1 VRKRWSSCVPALTL
15 AALASNAHA
24 ATPSTGDAPQPA
36 PEHAEASSPAA
47 QEAEDSKWWSFDQ
60 DAFLQGLGVESTNGT
75 FGIGMWRTILD
86 LRANGNMQ
94 QTTSP
99 GFPDAEFY
107 SYLTEQGIT
116 FRNLGWYLLDP
127 RLLVGDASVRFGFQ
141 QARQDSGE
149 TRTGQGGDITDY
161 YLNLTLLSEKPYTA
175 MLRAARSEYVTSHS
189 GGGTTASTVE
199 MRGATLYW
207 REASILREKE
217 IAPYFSATLFG
228 GQEDLR
234 EVTTNAGQRFERD
247 EQRDRVR
254 LDAHNAF
261 LNSDLT
267 LALEQVNLD
276 NRIFPQASDRSRN
289 ADVTYSLDFGE
300 NLNWHADSH
309 VHYNERTGDFDTDSL
324 DGDVRFLF
332 EHTAFF
338 SSTASYLYQDS
349 GSPLGKSTSQF
360 ASVGAQY
367 LPFLNVTTNLDLS
380 GSLTDLDGGTITTEG
395 VSGGVIYDHSLP
407 AAGTL
412 TVSVNGALVDSDSQL
427 DEAGVPV
434 VDEAYQAPP
443 ELGAGAGFL
452 LNQRDVITSTIVIVN
467 VRDGARLPTTEGIDY
482 VVEVLGDRTRIE
494 PLATSAVIRGGDP
507 LEITYVF
514 LTDPSLKSRTT
525 SQSYIVTTDW
535 SWIAVTLSHDV
546 TEQEPLD
553 GTRSTLLSDQDRTML
568 QLLMR
573 GDWNAWVGRATA
585 RVSRYRDDR
594 LNYDEV
600 RLNQN
605 LTWRPSY
612 DWQVGLDAGQ
622 SASSFVD
629 TGRESRRYD
638 ARLSASWHSEHG
650 WWADGYLSWRTLSDT
665 EVEDETITEGYL
677 RVRRNWPQLSL
688 SCAVGMGQ
696 RDRGG
701 VQTTYENL
709 QINITR
715 VF

>member
-1 VRKRWSSCVPALTL
+1 
-15 AALASNAHA
+15 
-24 ATPSTGDAPQPA
+24 
-36 PEHAEASSPAA
+36 
-47 QEAEDSKWWSFDQ
+47 
-60 DAFLQGLGVESTNGT
+60 
-75 FGIGMWRTILD
+75 
-86 LRANGNMQ
+86 
-94 QTTSP
+94 
-99 GFPDAEFY
+99 
-107 SYLTEQGIT
+107 
-116 FRNLGWYLLDP
+116 
-127 RLLVGDASVRFGFQ
+127 
-141 QARQDSGE
+141 
-149 TRTGQGGDITDY
+149 
-161 YLNLTLLSEKPYTA
+161 
-175 MLRAARSEYVTSHS
+175 
-189 GGGTTASTVE
+189 
-199 MRGATLYW
+199 
-207 REASILREKE
+207 
-217 IAPYFSATLFG
+217 
-228 GQEDLR
+228 
-234 EVTTNAGQRFERD
+234 
-247 EQRDRVR
+247 
-254 LDAHNAF
+254 
-261 LNSDLT
+261 
-267 LALEQVNLD
+267 
-276 NRIFPQASDRSRN
+276 
-289 ADVTYSLDFGE
+289 
-300 NLNWHADSH
+300 
-309 VHYNERTGDFDTDSL
+309 
-324 DGDVRFLF
+324 
-332 EHTAFF
+332 
-338 SSTASYLYQDS
+338 
-349 GSPLGKSTSQF
+349 
-360 ASVGAQY
+360 
-367 LPFLNVTTNLDLS
+367 
-380 GSLTDLDGGTITTEG
+380 
-395 VSGGVIYDHSLP
+395 
-407 AAGTL
+407 
-412 TVSVNGALVDSDSQL
+412 
-427 DEAGVPV
+427 
-434 VDEAYQAPP
+434 
-443 ELGAGAGFL
+443 
-452 LNQRDVITSTIVIVN
+452 
-467 VRDGARLPTTEGIDY
+467 
-482 VVEVLGDRTRIE
+482 
-494 PLATSAVIRGGDP
+494 
-507 LEITYVF
+507 VF